1 LIPTSSFQIARTNFI
16 AKTSDYCRAS
26 LAEDGPGGQTFSTHG
41 HIATPWAVQ
50 GPAKISP
57 AEVSAPWLAEGRAML
72 RLAWPLILA
81 NLTQQL
87 IQATDVLLIGRLGA
101 TQLAAA
107 TLALNLTWT
116 FSIFL
121 LGLITASSPMMATA
135 LGQRFNAVRDV
146 RRTFRAGLWLIA
158 IVMPPYCVLMWN
170 VGPLM
175 RAFGESE
182 ELATQ
187 GQTFLR
193 AYMWIVPS
201 WLLFQLLR
209 NFVAALERP
218 RIVLWLSIAGIALNA
233 LISWSLI
240 FGHFGLPAL
249 GLVGSGLGSTI
260 TWLILCA
267 ALIAVVSRE
276 RRFRRFHLFGHSWR
290 FDRQRTI
297 KMIKLGWPIGATMAL
312 EIGVFALAAF
322 FMGWIGAPAVAA
334 HAIALQLA
342 ALTFMVPLGLG
353 QAATVRVGLAL
364 GRRDEAGITRA
375 GWTAWVMGIGFMA
388 AMALVMWSVP
398 RQLVTLFLADVPK
411 NAVVIGLAV
420 SFLRVAA
427 AFQLVDGA
435 QVIGA
440 GMLRGLHDTRWP
452 LLFAL
457 VGYWVVGLGI
467 GSWLAFG
474 ADWRGLG
481 IWIGLACGLASVAAL
496 MLARWMLRTRLGL
509 IAFR

>member
-1 LIPTSSFQIARTNFI
+1 MDI
-16 AKTSDYCRAS
+16 
-26 LAEDGPGGQTFSTHG
+26 G
-41 HIATPWAVQ
+41 
-50 GPAKISP
+50 KIS
-57 AEVSAPWLAEGRAML
+57 ADERQRPWRDELRSTLA
-72 RLAWPLILA
+72 LAWPLILA

-87 IQATDVLLIGRLGA
+87 IQATDILLLGRLGA
-101 TQLAAA
+101 TPLAAA

-146 RRTFRAGLWLIA
+146 RRTFRAGLWLLV
-158 IVMPPYCVLMWN
+158 IVMPPYSLLMWN
-170 VGPLM
+170 AGGLM
-175 RAFGESE
+175 MTLGISA
-182 ELATQ
+182 ELAAQ

-193 AYMWIVPS
+193 AYMWIVAP

-209 NFVAALERP
+209 NFVAAVERP
-218 RIVLWLSIAGIALNA
+218 RIVLWLSIGGIFLNA
-233 LISWSLI
+233 LVSWALI

-260 TWLILCA
+260 TWLIMCA
-267 ALIAVVSRE
+267 ALIAVISTD
-276 RRFRRFHLFGHSWR
+276 RRFRRFHLFGHWWR
-290 FDRQRTI
+290 FDRQRTVA
-297 KMIKLGWPIGATMAL
+297 MIKLGWPIGATMGL
-312 EIGVFALAAF
+312 EIGVFALAAY

-334 HAIALQLA
+334 HAVALQLA

-364 GRRDEAGITRA
+364 GRKDEAGVARA
-375 GWTAWVMGIGFMA
+375 GWTAWVLGLLFMA
-388 AMALVMWSVP
+388 TMALVMWGIP
-398 RQLVTLFLADVPK
+398 RQLITLFLEDAPA

-467 GSWLAFG
+467 GSWLAFA
-474 ADWRGLG
+474 ADWKGVG
-481 IWIGLACGLASVAAL
+481 IWIGLASGLAVVAGL
-496 MLARWMLRTRLGL
+496 MLARWLLRDRLGL
-509 IAFR
+509 TRAGHA

>member
-1 LIPTSSFQIARTNFI
+1 MDASADISAGQRT
-16 AKTSDYCRAS
+16 
-26 LAEDGPGGQTFSTHG
+26 GPWRIELRSTL
-41 HIATPWAVQ
+41 V
-50 GPAKISP
+50 
-57 AEVSAPWLAEGRAML
+57 
-72 RLAWPLILA
+72 LAWPLILA

-87 IQATDVLLIGRLGA
+87 IQATDVLLIGRLGP

-107 TLALNLTWT
+107 TLGLNLTWT

-158 IVMPPYCVLMWN
+158 IVMPPYWLLLWHAGKLM
-170 VGPLM
+170 L
-175 RAFGESE
+175 AFGQSPQ
-182 ELATQ
+182 LAND
-187 GQTFLR
+187 GQLFLH
-193 AYMWIVPS
+193 AYMWLVAP

-209 NFVAALERP
+209 NFVAAVERP
-218 RIVLWLSIAGIALNA
+218 RIVLWLSIAGIGLNA
-233 LISWSLI
+233 LVSWSLI

-249 GLVGSGLGSTI
+249 GIVGSGLGSTI

-267 ALIAVVSRE
+267 ALIVTISTDRK
-276 RRFRRFHLFGHSWR
+276 FRRFHLFGNWWR
-290 FDRQRTI
+290 FDRQRTLA
-297 KMIKLGWPIGATMAL
+297 MVKLGWPIGATMAL
-312 EIGVFALAAF
+312 EIGVFALAAY

-334 HAIALQLA
+334 HAVALQLA

-375 GWTAWVMGIGFMA
+375 GWTAWALGVVFMA
-388 AMALVMWSVP
+388 TMAALMWSFP
-398 RQLVTLFLADVPK
+398 RQLVTLFLDDVPA
-411 NAVVIGLAV
+411 NAAVIALAV

-457 VGYWVVGLGI
+457 VGYWVVGLGV
-467 GSWLAFG
+467 GAWLAFG
-474 ADWRGLG
+474 RDWKGVG
-481 IWIGLACGLASVAAL
+481 IWVGLASGLAAVASL
-496 MLARWMLRTRLGL
+496 MLMRWVLRDRLGL
-509 IAFR
+509 AQRSHS

>member
-1 LIPTSSFQIARTNFI
+1 MDI
-16 AKTSDYCRAS
+16 
-26 LAEDGPGGQTFSTHG
+26 G
-41 HIATPWAVQ
+41 
-50 GPAKISP
+50 KIS
-57 AEVSAPWLAEGRAML
+57 ADERRRPWRDELRSTLA
-72 RLAWPLILA
+72 LAWPLILA

-87 IQATDVLLIGRLGA
+87 IQATDVLLLGRLGA
-101 TQLAAA
+101 TPLAAA

-146 RRTFRAGLWLIA
+146 RRTFRAGLWLLV
-158 IVMPPYCVLMWN
+158 IVMPPYSLLMWN
-170 VGPLM
+170 AGGLM
-175 RAFGESE
+175 MTLGISA
-182 ELATQ
+182 ELAAQ

-193 AYMWIVPS
+193 AYMWIVAP

-209 NFVAALERP
+209 NFVAAVERP
-218 RIVLWLSIAGIALNA
+218 RIVLWLSIGGIFLNA
-233 LISWSLI
+233 LVSWALI

-260 TWLILCA
+260 TWLIMCA
-267 ALIAVVSRE
+267 ALIAVISTD
-276 RRFRRFHLFGHSWR
+276 RRFRRFHLFGHWWR
-290 FDRQRTI
+290 FDRQRTVA
-297 KMIKLGWPIGATMAL
+297 MLKLGWPIGATMGL
-312 EIGVFALAAF
+312 EIGVFALAAY

-334 HAIALQLA
+334 HAVALQLA

-364 GRRDEAGITRA
+364 GRKDEAGVARA
-375 GWTAWVMGIGFMA
+375 GWTAWVLGLLFMA
-388 AMALVMWSVP
+388 TMALVMWGIP
-398 RQLVTLFLADVPK
+398 RQLITLFLEDAPA
-411 NAVVIGLAV
+411 NAVVIALAV

-467 GSWLAFG
+467 GSWLAFA
-474 ADWRGLG
+474 ADWKGVG
-481 IWIGLACGLASVAAL
+481 IWIGLASGLAVVAGL
-496 MLARWMLRTRLGL
+496 MLARWLLRDRLGL
-509 IAFR
+509 TRAGHA